1 MSTNWA
7 SRVWSNTL
15 ASFEQLAPTIPWSAS
30 QHDIAVRYGVLL
42 WRVDQHLPDGLDDQ
56 ILQWFNEVGSGQL
69 PALRAETWVILEDM
83 LMYLAVQGAMKTT
96 TILSGLVYPAWQLA
110 SNLET
115 IGPSQL
121 AYLNAAN
128 NLCKRLL
135 LEDDAEGS
143 RITQDLF
150 DIQQLRTRRQAV
162 YYEPHFSALAGNIPL
177 IIYLESLEKLP
188 EDLRSNMS
196 CLRRHLCQD
205 PGFRQGAYRN
215 LDVIREAFERSPY
228 LVGTSYDSL
237 RKEAM
242 SGLRLI
248 LWDSPD
254 GEASCWYFSD
264 TSE

>member
-1 MSTNWA
+1 
-7 SRVWSNTL
+7 
-15 ASFEQLAPTIPWSAS
+15 
-30 QHDIAVRYGVLL
+30 
-42 WRVDQHLPDGLDDQ
+42 
-56 ILQWFNEVGSGQL
+56 
-69 PALRAETWVILEDM
+69 
-83 LMYLAVQGAMKTT
+83 MYLAVQGALKTT

-110 SNLET
+110 SYLET
-115 IGPSQL
+115 LGPSQL

-135 LEDDAEGS
+135 LEDDAGGS

-150 DIQQLRTRRQAV
+150 DMQQLRTRRQAV
-162 YYEPHFSALAGNIPL
+162 YYEPHFSMLAGTIPL

-188 EDLRSNMS
+188 QDLRSKMS

-215 LDVIREAFERSPY
+215 LDVIRETFESSPY
-228 LVGTSYDSL
+228 LVGTTYDSL

-248 LWDSPD
+248 LWDSLD
-254 GEASCWYFSD
+254 GTQFVLTGMTNLIFALDRYCQ
-264 TSE
+264 